1 MTDDT
6 QPIEQAPAAPVVEA
20 EQPVSLPDPS
30 TVPGDTD
37 DTTTAETDA
46 KPVEETDDSDKA
58 DDANEDSDDADD
70 VEAEKPKRRS
80 GVQRLKDQN
89 RRLQA
94 EIEAIRASATRAGAP
109 ADLDAAIQA
118 EIGPPP
124 REQDFSDYLAF
135 EDAKALWRTEYA
147 LTKRDIRG
155 RVEQATTRQQQ
166 RIDDLRADYEE
177 GQATARKSISDY
189 DAVLRSAE
197 KAPVAPHVEGLILES
212 EKSALL
218 AYHLAKNQDKL
229 ERLNALPPVAAA
241 REIGRLEARLS
252 LPNPNKAT
260 AAPKPIAPVKG
271 GASPTK
277 APAEMSME
285 EYAAYR
291 AKGGRG

>member
-30 TVPGDTD
+30 TVPSDTD
-37 DTTTAETDA
+37 DTTTAEADA
-46 KPVEETDDSDKA
+46 KPVEETDADDKA

-94 EIEAIRASATRAGAP
+94 EIEAIRASATRAGG
-109 ADLDAAIQA
+109 DARSAVEA
-118 EIGPPP
+118 EIGPAP
-124 REQDFSDYLAF
+124 REQDYSDYLAYERAMTAYTVKEAIAEERIRERAGQMNARQTERIRDLVEAY
-135 EDAKALWRTEYA
+135 ED
-147 LTKRDIRG
+147 
-155 RVEQATTRQQQ
+155 
-166 RIDDLRADYEE
+166 
-177 GQATARKSISDY
+177 GQDVARKAIPDY
-189 DAVLRSAE
+189 DAVLKSA
-197 KAPVAPHVEGLILES
+197 KNAPVAPHVEGLLLES
-212 EKSALL
+212 DKAPLL
-218 AYHLAKNQDKL
+218 AYHLAKNPDKL